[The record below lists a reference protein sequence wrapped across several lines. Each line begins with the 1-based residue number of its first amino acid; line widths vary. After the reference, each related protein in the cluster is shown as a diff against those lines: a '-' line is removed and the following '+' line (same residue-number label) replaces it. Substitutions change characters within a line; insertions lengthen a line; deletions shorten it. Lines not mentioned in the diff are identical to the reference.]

1 MRITIVKNNDFKTVG
16 LHVETTNPGAFVP
29 ERVFTFGISA
39 TSYNF
44 TKVVE
49 GDYFE
54 KEVFALIKADI
65 NLQNAK
71 DVMSVVADAISKAGI
86 NVEQTEDGGIAL
98 GKDEYYK
105 SIIDR
110 AEKNLWRK
118 MEALEQAIIT
128 KQQPK

>member
-1 MRITIVKNNDFKTVG
+1 MRITIVKKTTLRPLDFTLKQPIRAHLCRNG
-16 LHVETTNPGAFVP
+16 FSLSAFPQLHT
-29 ERVFTFGISA
+29 ISQRLLRA
-39 TSYNF
+39 II
-44 TKVVE
+44 
-49 GDYFE
+49 FE

-86 NVEQTEDGGIAL
+86 NVEQTEDGGITL

>member
-1 MRITIVKNNDFKTVG
+1 M
-16 LHVETTNPGAFVP
+16 P

-86 NVEQTEDGGIAL
+86 NVEQTEDGGITL

-118 MEALEQAIIT
+118 IEVITAGAVSVPPRINPII
-128 KQQPK
+128 